1 MRPRMLAAFFIGV
14 MAVATGIAGRAV
26 DTQPRTEPQE
36 VKVQDVK
43 VQDVTVLAEQS
54 GCLKCHAVDKKVT
67 GPAFRDIAAR
77 YKNDSRAREM
87 LREKVKKG
95 GKGNWAEETGGAL
108 MPPHSALLPEPLI
121 AQLVDWVLSLKR
133 E

>member
-1 MRPRMLAAFFIGV
+1 MLAAFFIGV

-26 DTQPRTEPQE
+26 DTQPRTEPQD

-43 VQDVTVLAEQS
+43 VLAEQS

-95 GKGNWAEETGGAL
+95 GKGNWAKETGGAL

-121 AQLVDWVLSLKR
+121 AQLVDWVLSVER